1 MSKIFHIFFFLLMQT
16 DISAVFAYVS
26 AVKED
31 SEVETIKVERVLCI
45 H

>member
-1 MSKIFHIFFFLLMQT
+1 MIVDYVTLTQT

-31 SEVETIKVERVLCI
+31 SEIETIKVQ
-45 H
+45 